1 MSIVK
6 SKYITDIII
15 LDCGSTGCRLHILKK
30 EKEKYI
36 SEEIGDKFPSLQDI
50 ANNDIEKKK
59 FIKIFIN
66 NITKYNL
73 KKSKLFVGI
82 TAGIRNLPNN
92 KKKEI
97 LIKVK
102 KIFKQIP
109 IKLLEPIRIM
119 TAEKESFYEKISL
132 SYILHNCRN
141 DLLPVIKKNKTM
153 GHIGMGGASI
163 QISINNNTKLCKKG
177 NNILIPISFTSPNSD
192 KLVDEYFKVNKFK
205 KTLGYFYGIET
216 IYFIIKNNL
225 GDDFI
230 GKPLSVK
237 YLLEK
242 LKIKSKFNDK
252 REYLSKYIFIRLLE
266 NIFDK
271 RSKIITIPRSLC
283 STNDECV
290 WALGFFLSK
299 LKLHCVKKK

>member
-36 SEEIGDKFPSLQDI
+36 SEEIGDKFSSLQDI

-163 QISINNNTKLCKKG
+163 QISINNNITRRETKE
-177 NNILIPISFTSPNSD
+177 NQ
-192 KLVDEYFKVNKFK
+192 
-205 KTLGYFYGIET
+205 
-216 IYFIIKNNL
+216 
-225 GDDFI
+225 
-230 GKPLSVK
+230 
-237 YLLEK
+237 
-242 LKIKSKFNDK
+242 IKSFSCSQREKAKSLSTTRLCQRK
-252 REYLSKYIFIRLLE
+252 RAKLQLGSQERLDI
-266 NIFDK
+266 NY
-271 RSKIITIPRSLC
+271 
-283 STNDECV
+283 N
-290 WALGFFLSK
+290 
-299 LKLHCVKKK
+299 LH